1 MAAVGGLLLAV
12 YLIVESG
19 AAQVAHAMLVI
30 GWWLIPI
37 SLFHLLPM
45 SFSAFSWRE
54 LLPATSR
61 PDTFTCLWIRWIRE
75 SINSLLPVAGIG
87 GDVASLRLVHLQG
100 VPATEAATSMV
111 VDTTVGAA
119 TQLLFV
125 LSGVALL
132 LTRST
137 ERSALIVAGTVLIG
151 MGLLCAGTAAFVL
164 FQHRGL
170 FAGLEKIA
178 RRLLPEKWR
187 SRFAAGASAIDDA
200 VVQAYRR
207 RRVILRAALLRLIGW
222 TAGAG
227 EVWLIMQ
234 AMGHPIGIV
243 EAFVLESLG
252 AGVRAAA
259 FMIPGALGALE
270 ASLILFGALFGLPAD
285 AALAISLSKRV
296 RELAWGVPG
305 LLLWHWIEG
314 HYLLR
319 RGEPKPR

>member
-1 MAAVGGLLLAV
+1 MAAVGGFLLAV
-12 YLIVESG
+12 YLIIESG

-30 GWWLIPI
+30 GWWLVPI

-45 SFSAFSWRE
+45 LFSALSWRQ
-54 LLPATSR
+54 LIPAPSR
-61 PDTFTCLWIRWIRE
+61 PDAFTSLWIRWIRE

-87 GDVASLRLVHLQG
+87 GDVASIRLARLQG
-100 VPATEAATSMV
+100 VSATDAATSMV
-111 VDTTVGAA
+111 VDTTLGAA
-119 TQLLFV
+119 TQLVFA
-125 LSGVALL
+125 LSGVGLL
-132 LTRST
+132 LMLST
-137 ERSALIVAGTVLIG
+137 ERSALIVAGTVLIATA
-151 MGLLCAGTAAFVL
+151 LLCVGTAAFVL

-170 FAGLEKIA
+170 FAGLAKIV
-178 RRLLPEKWR
+178 RRLLPKEWR
-187 SRFAAGASAIDDA
+187 LGFAAGASAVDDA

-207 RRVILRAALLRLIGW
+207 RRVIFRASLLRLIGW

-227 EVWLIMQ
+227 EVWLVLQ
-234 AMGHPIGIV
+234 ALGHPIGIL

-285 AALAISLSKRV
+285 TALAISLSKRV

-305 LLLWHWIEG
+305 LLVWHWIEG
-314 HYLLR
+314 HYFLR
-319 RGEPKPR
+319 RGEPKAR